1 MAELAMHC
9 YCSPPK
15 QLVGF
20 YFSFILYFLNMKPLS
35 EVSPGLL
42 DIQIQIQA
50 VCSVYNVH
58 NLLSRTGA
66 HEVCSD
72 ENPSIAH
79 LDSFILLVAS

>member
-1 MAELAMHC
+1 
-9 YCSPPK
+9 
-15 QLVGF
+15 
-20 YFSFILYFLNMKPLS
+20 MKPLS
-35 EVSPGLL
+35 EVVPGLL

-58 NLLSRTGA
+58 NLLSRTDA

-72 ENPSIAH
+72 ENPRIAH